1 MRAYLRLTFID
12 AKSIHPKKHAR
23 KHKLQNTNMY
33 YTQTQAAPL
42 LFASPVYACVHTHL
56 YRYIFMS
63 VNIHV
68 HTHMCVYLHTHTQA
82 RREATE
88 HVLHSMGAKGL
99 QNLCKHF
106 ALRVPDNGGKKGFFF

>member
-68 HTHMCVYLHTHTQA
+68 HTHMCMYLHTHTQA

-106 ALRVPDNGGKKGFFF
+106 ALRVPDNGEKKRFFF